1 MTRRLLVRRG
11 GRHYNAGC
19 EKCEI
24 CSAPATVFLTQIIN
38 GKSTKFCL
46 CAKCAQE
53 RGLLDPDAFDLAEK
67 LFPNLQGQFGKEGAA
82 DPAAPIPALQSLP
95 LTSCPICSFTLQ
107 DYKNVGRLGC
117 SECYNVFE
125 EEILPLLTQI
135 QPDSHHHGKRPNGRK
150 SAKRK
155 PIPSVIWNNNF
166 PWQWQERIMNAR
178 PSSAIKSSNC
188 ARRPINVHAL

>member
-1 MTRRLLVRRG
+1 MTRRLLVRHRE
-11 GRHYNAGC
+11 RHYNAGC

-38 GKSTKFCL
+38 GKSTNSAFAPNAPRSGSAGSRCL
-46 CAKCAQE
+46 RSGRETVPEPSGPIRQGR
-53 RGLLDPDAFDLAEK
+53 RG
-67 LFPNLQGQFGKEGAA
+67 G
-82 DPAAPIPALQSLP
+82 PAAPIPALQSLP

-135 QPDSHHHGKRPNGRK
+135 QPDSHHHGKTPERAEN
-150 SAKRK
+150 AKRK
-155 PIPSVIWNNNF
+155 PIPSAIWNNSF
-166 PWQWQERIMNAR
+166 PWQWQERIMNA
-178 PSSAIKSSNC
+178 PPNSAIKSNNC
-188 ARRPINVHAL
+188 ARRPINIHAL

>member
-1 MTRRLLVRRG
+1 MRVVK
-11 GRHYNAGC
+11 
-19 EKCEI
+19 KCEI

-53 RGLLDPDAFDLAEK
+53 RGLLDPDAFDLA
-67 LFPNLQGQFGKEGAA
+67 AA
-82 DPAAPIPALQSLP
+82 PSAPIPALQSLP

-135 QPDSHHHGKRPNGRK
+135 QPDSHHHGKTPER
-150 SAKRK
+150 AEKRETETQT
-155 PIPSVIWNNNF
+155 ISDLEQQLSLAVAREDY
-166 PWQWQERIMNAR
+166 ERAAELR
-178 PSSAIKSSNC
+178 DQ
-188 ARRPINVHAL
+188 INQLRTPTN

>member
-1 MTRRLLVRRG
+1 MRVVK
-11 GRHYNAGC
+11 
-19 EKCEI
+19 KCEI

-82 DPAAPIPALQSLP
+82 GSAAPIPALQSLP

-125 EEILPLLTQI
+125 EEILPLLTLI
-135 QPDSHHHGKRPNGRK
+135 PTITEKRRNGPK
-150 SAKRK
+150 NAKRK
-155 PIPSVIWNNNF
+155 PIPSAIWNNSF
-166 PWQWQERIMNAR
+166 PWQWQERIMNA
-178 PSSAIKSSNC
+178 PPNSAIKSNNC
-188 ARRPINVHAL
+188 ARRPINIHAL

>member
-1 MTRRLLVRRG
+1 MRVVK
-11 GRHYNAGC
+11 
-19 EKCEI
+19 KCEI

-53 RGLLDPDAFDLAEK
+53 RGLLD
-67 LFPNLQGQFGKEGAA
+67 
-82 DPAAPIPALQSLP
+82 LQSLP

-135 QPDSHHHGKRPNGRK
+135 QPDSHHHGKTPERAEKRETETHTI
-150 SAKRK
+150 SDLEQQLSLAVAREDYERAAKLRD
-155 PIPSVIWNNNF
+155 
-166 PWQWQERIMNAR
+166 Q
-178 PSSAIKSSNC
+178 IKQLRTPTN
-188 ARRPINVHAL
+188 